1 MRKYLFFLFGL
12 LVMFSPLE
20 SHAQN
25 YELSFACFY
34 DGYWGG
40 TGIMLNII
48 RLGVTMEVLWSMI
61 VMTILHNIVLNFR

>member
-25 YELSFACFY
+25 YELSFACFMM
-34 DGYWGG
+34 DIGG
-40 TGIMLNII
+40 TGIMQNII